1 MKGFGPERRG
11 SLGEVLRRTITR
23 ICRTYWR
30 ALAGFLIVGIGQL
43 SIGLYAI
50 VLLQRLLDAIP
61 AARSLSD
68 LARPLAL
75 YAGATLLNHLLIYL
89 DGYPRAILSHGA
101 YHWVKAQA
109 LRKVATVDY
118 LAYQELSTGRLIERV
133 EQGASATR
141 RVLMNF
147 WLALA
152 RNFVPQI
159 AISLILVRRY
169 DAALCAVFVGMVIV
183 LSVLSNVLMRALRR
197 QVERMLAHQ
206 ESLTRYSVREIVGLV
221 VFRVNSRFS
230 HELCRVRALSD
241 SIIRSQ
247 ASIRLVQELLF
258 TGFAV
263 LAFAITLV
271 VIVRQAGLIIAG
283 ASTIG
288 ALVALTSLIK
298 QAVAP
303 ISHFSVALT
312 QYRQDRIAFARFAEL
327 LSLPDDPGLL
337 QGVPLTIEQSE
348 LVLDGA

>member
-230 HELCRVRALSD
+230 HELRRPLICHHPGRHRAPGRADHRRRLHHRRPGRPHIADQAGRRPHIALQRRPDAVQAGSHRVRAF
-241 SIIRSQ
+241 R
-247 ASIRLVQELLF
+247 
-258 TGFAV
+258 
-263 LAFAITLV
+263 
-271 VIVRQAGLIIAG
+271 G
-283 ASTIG
+283 A
-288 ALVALTSLIK
+288 AE
-298 QAVAP
+298 P
-303 ISHFSVALT
+303 
-312 QYRQDRIAFARFAEL
+312 AR
-327 LSLPDDPGLL
+327 
-337 QGVPLTIEQSE
+337 
-348 LVLDGA
+348 